1 MVRASDT
8 SSHLGI
14 PKCWCDLGSIIV
26 SILLLKNKTKKSV
39 AQRGLFPLKSKLSNS
54 DPLLLT
60 TKLYCLPEITV
71 RVYWHVGLG
80 EDDER
85 SLKGEWG

>member
-1 MVRASDT
+1 M
-8 SSHLGI
+8 
-14 PKCWCDLGSIIV
+14 GSC
-26 SILLLKNKTKKSV
+26 
-39 AQRGLFPLKSKLSNS
+39 FPYDEI